1 MTALASVISV
11 VKVAAPPQRLQ
22 SGGREIPPMAELLGK
37 RLKTSQSFVKVS
49 EKQPYDMMDTNGY
62 WPWSDPAKLS
72 VELAERKGGRVAAGE
87 MKKRKQKMD
96 EKAKK

>member
-49 EKQPYDMMDTNGY
+49 EKQPYDGH
-62 WPWSDPAKLS
+62 
-72 VELAERKGGRVAAGE
+72 
-87 MKKRKQKMD
+87 
-96 EKAKK
+96 

>member
-11 VKVAAPPQRLQ
+11 VPPQRLQ

-49 EKQPYDMMDTNGY
+49 EKQGMMDTNGY

-72 VELAERKGGRVAAGE
+72 VELAERKRWSSSS
-87 MKKRKQKMD
+87 R
-96 EKAKK
+96 

>member
-1 MTALASVISV
+1 MIWAQSRDNDSTGECHQCC
-11 VKVAAPPQRLQ
+11 KGAAPPQRLQ

-62 WPWSDPAKLS
+62 WPWSDPAKK
-72 VELAERKGGRVAAGE
+72 EGE
-87 MKKRKQKMD
+87 KNCRMNMLT
-96 EKAKK
+96 

>member
-1 MTALASVISV
+1 MTALDSVISV
-11 VKVAAPPQRLQ
+11 VKGTVPPQRLQ

-49 EKQPYDMMDTNGY
+49 EKQSYDMMDTNGY

-72 VELAERKGGRVAAGE
+72 VEPSRK
-87 MKKRKQKMD
+87 KKVVEQQVR
-96 EKAKK
+96 